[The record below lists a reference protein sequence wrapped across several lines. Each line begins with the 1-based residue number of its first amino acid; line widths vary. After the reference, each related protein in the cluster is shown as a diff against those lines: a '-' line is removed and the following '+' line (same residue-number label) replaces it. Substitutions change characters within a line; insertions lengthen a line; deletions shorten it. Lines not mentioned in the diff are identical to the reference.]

1 MEEERAR
8 RVVDTLR
15 ARNVLAHVKLPQAG
29 VTQYGIRV
37 VLPDGREAIWDN
49 DGTAGLEAQI
59 MRNGILVGF
68 VASIPESEN
77 FGDGQIV
84 DAIATADPAVDFHGY
99 DVVYLV
105 ADPDAPGVDSDATKV
120 VNLAEPLVADG
131 RDIVSVHISGGIS
144 GTVEAARQAAAELA
158 GSGSRIEATLW

>member
-15 ARNVLAHVKLPQAG
+15 ARNVFAHVKLPQAG

-68 VASIPESEN
+68 VASIPDSEN

-84 DAIATADPAVDFHGY
+84 EAIATADYDRPVGASRPARPRVP
-99 DVVYLV
+99 
-105 ADPDAPGVDSDATKV
+105 ASTPAPRS
-120 VNLAEPLVADG
+120 P
-131 RDIVSVHISGGIS
+131 VS
-144 GTVEAARQAAAELA
+144 L
-158 GSGSRIEATLW
+158 SRRLRGWR

>member
-8 RVVDTLR
+8 RIVETLR
-15 ARNVLAHVKLPQAG
+15 ARNVFAHVKLPQAG
-29 VTQYGIRV
+29 ITQYGIRV

-77 FGDGQIV
+77 FGDGQITE
-84 DAIATADPAVDFHGY
+84 AIATADYDRPVGRSRPAS
-99 DVVYLV
+99 
-105 ADPDAPGVDSDATKV
+105 APRPAAATPRAPGS
-120 VNLAEPLVADG
+120 LAQRL
-131 RDIVSVHISGGIS
+131 RSGFRG
-144 GTVEAARQAAAELA
+144 
-158 GSGSRIEATLW
+158 

>member
-15 ARNVLAHVKLPQAG
+15 ARNVFAHVKLPQAG
-29 VTQYGIRV
+29 ITQYGIRV

-68 VASIPESEN
+68 VASIPGSEN

-84 DAIATADPAVDFHGY
+84 EAIATADYDRPVGGSARPSGPRPSAPA
-99 DVVYLV
+99 
-105 ADPDAPGVDSDATKV
+105 PAPARPSIS
-120 VNLAEPLVADG
+120 LAQRL
-131 RDIVSVHISGGIS
+131 RGGFRS
-144 GTVEAARQAAAELA
+144 
-158 GSGSRIEATLW
+158 

>member
-8 RVVDTLR
+8 RVVESLR
-15 ARNVLAHVKLPQAG
+15 ARNVFAHVKLPQAG
-29 VTQYGIRV
+29 ITQYGIRV

-84 DAIATADPAVDFHGY
+84 ESIATADYDRPVGRSRPTLPRPAMPRQPSS
-99 DVVYLV
+99 L
-105 ADPDAPGVDSDATKV
+105 SQR
-120 VNLAEPLVADG
+120 L
-131 RDIVSVHISGGIS
+131 RGGFRS
-144 GTVEAARQAAAELA
+144 
-158 GSGSRIEATLW
+158 

>member
-8 RVVDTLR
+8 RVVESLR
-15 ARNVLAHVKLPQAG
+15 ARNVFAHVKLPQAG
-29 VTQYGIRV
+29 ITQYGIRV

-59 MRNGILVGF
+59 MRNGVLVGY

-84 DAIATADPAVDFHGY
+84 EAIATAYYDRPVGRSRPTVPRTAPAPVRNT
-99 DVVYLV
+99 
-105 ADPDAPGVDSDATKV
+105 PST
-120 VNLAEPLVADG
+120 LAQRL
-131 RDIVSVHISGGIS
+131 RGGF
-144 GTVEAARQAAAELA
+144 RQ
-158 GSGSRIEATLW
+158 